1 MAIAQVAIG
10 NTDTILLTVPAST
23 SYAITTIMVVNPN
36 SYDATG
42 TNDSSFDM
50 HFVKNA
56 EAKSNINMVVKELP
70 VPGGETFTFDSE
82 KIILEAGDKIVL
94 LGAHNPSR
102 LSATVSFMEV

>member
-1 MAIAQVAIG
+1 
-10 NTDTILLTVPAST
+10 
-23 SYAITTIMVVNPN
+23 
-36 SYDATG
+36 
-42 TNDSSFDM
+42 
-50 HFVKNA
+50 
-56 EAKSNINMVVKELP
+56 MVVKELP